1 MSLKLSLVILTLS
14 LSTARAY
21 TENQPSS
28 DDQLKAV
35 QKDVADAEAAYRAAY
50 AKAPDPLG
58 NDPERGKLF
67 QVFRQKQRAG
77 FEAAI
82 SIARADPKSAA
93 GFDALEWVLLNVY
106 SYDLPVGKFAFD
118 LLTEHHAANPK
129 IGKAVALLAY
139 YLPYDFSNYKKGDDP
154 ITIPFSAQAVALL
167 KAVSEQNAD
176 RTARAHA
183 IYGLAGIAMEDFK
196 MAESRRKGNTEELA
210 LAAEH
215 EFERVIKDYGDCAY
229 LRAWG
234 AARAKPTLGDNAKS
248 DLYALRNLRIGK
260 HAPDIEGEDLT
271 GANFKLSDYR
281 GKVILLVF
289 WASWCGPCMA
299 DVPHEREL
307 VERFKGRPF
316 VLVGVNG
323 DEKKENAQNVVQ
335 TKQIPWRSF
344 CQKDG
349 PSGLIVTAWNV
360 RAWPTVYVIDHK
372 GVISDKYLQHEKLD
386 DPLEKLV
393 TEAETVG
400 KAK

>member
-1 MSLKLSLVILTLS
+1 MF
-14 LSTARAY
+14 TAGAY
-21 TENQPSS
+21 AEKQPSPGE
-28 DDQLKAV
+28 QLKAV

-50 AKAPDPLG
+50 KAKAPDPLG
-58 NDPERGKLF
+58 NDPELGKLR

-77 FEAAI
+77 FDAAI
-82 SIARADPKSAA
+82 AIARADPKSVV
-93 GFDALEWVLLNVY
+93 GFNALEWVLLNTS
-106 SYDLPVGKFAFD
+106 SYDLPVGTVAFS
-118 LLTEHHAANPK
+118 LLTEHHAVNPK

-139 YLPYDFSNYKKGDDP
+139 YNLPYDFSNFKKGDDP
-154 ITIPFSAQAVALL
+154 ITIPFSPQAVALL
-167 KAVSEQNAD
+167 KAVSEQNPD
-176 RTARAHA
+176 RTARGHA
-183 IYGLAGIAMEDFK
+183 VYGLAGIAMDEFK
-196 MAESRRKGNTEELA
+196 KAESRRKANTEKLA
-210 LAAEH
+210 LAAER
-215 EFERVIKDYGDCAY
+215 EFDTVIKDYGDCAY
-229 LRAWG
+229 FRAWG
-234 AARAKPTLGDNAKS
+234 AASAKPTLGDNAKS
-248 DLYALRNLRIGK
+248 DLYELRNLRIGK
-260 HAPDIEGEDLT
+260 HAPDIEGEDLS
-271 GANFKLSDYR
+271 GAKFKLSDYR
-281 GKVILLVF
+281 GNVILLVF

-344 CQKDG
+344 YQKDG